1 MGDGGWVQTVESMR
15 FAAEQDAVGPGCEE
29 FFQGFG
35 SADSVSAASWRF
47 RRGRRRRSSPR
58 GRRYFWRGYANDGGD
73 HLAGPTKAREGF
85 MVRVRGPV
93 QVVAAGSAELER
105 VWTVSVRERRSW
117 RARRSRLKKGM
128 TEYARPM
135 GRSGESRVRVAR
147 PLRMGATRRRG
158 RTEKSFLHGDGP

>member
-1 MGDGGWVQTVESMR
+1 M
-15 FAAEQDAVGPGCEE
+15 AVTILP
-29 FFQGFG
+29 
-35 SADSVSAASWRF
+35 A
-47 RRGRRRRSSPR
+47 
-58 GRRYFWRGYANDGGD
+58 
-73 HLAGPTKAREGF
+73 PTKAREGF
-85 MVRVRGPV
+85 MARVRGPV

-147 PLRMGATRRRG
+147 PLRMERDKAAR
-158 RTEKSFLHGDGP
+158 KDGEELSCMVMALRPKVALPNEVPRKKHSPRKK